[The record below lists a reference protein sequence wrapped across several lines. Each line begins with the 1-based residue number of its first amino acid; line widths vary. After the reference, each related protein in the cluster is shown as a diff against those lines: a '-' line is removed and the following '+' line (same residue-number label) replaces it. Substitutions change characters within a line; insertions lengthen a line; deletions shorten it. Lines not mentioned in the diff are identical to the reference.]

1 MKFLII
7 SFIISVFLV
16 SVWIFISLHLP
27 EQDDPDKPSL
37 ITGKT
42 CLNGKKLTYVAFRA
56 NKKSPWRFIYRRY
69 EGKAPTKKERYL
81 FALEAMWSFWFR
93 NAPECSKEE
102 WELMYDTI
110 EKELSNK

>member
-1 MKFLII
+1 MKIVII

-42 CLNGKKLTYVAFRA
+42 CLNGKKLAYVAFRA
-56 NKKSPWRFIYRRY
+56 NKKSPWRRVYRRY
-69 EGKAPTKKERYL
+69 EGKAPTEKEMYQ
-81 FALEAMWSFWFR
+81 FALKAMCSFWFR
-93 NAPECSKEE
+93 TTFECSKEE

-110 EKELSNK
+110 EKKLSNK